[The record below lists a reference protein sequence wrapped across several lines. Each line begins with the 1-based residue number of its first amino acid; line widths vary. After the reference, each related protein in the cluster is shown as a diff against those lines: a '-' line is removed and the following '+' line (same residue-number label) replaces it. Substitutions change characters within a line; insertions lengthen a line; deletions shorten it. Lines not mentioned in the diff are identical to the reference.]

1 MNFRANARPVSAE
14 ATARATLLRM
24 GTRKWLAVR
33 IAEALCRIFVK
44 SNKTHGP
51 LATDCNSQMRILVLE
66 YWQLGDLAIAVPFL
80 RELRRTFPNAHI
92 YLLLNEALQRF
103 LQGQGLAD
111 EFIPIRVPWAQHL
124 SRWKKYNP
132 FSSLWIPFAKTI
144 LSLRARKFDFAFSG
158 RMDFRDNFIIWMSG
172 ANRRVGYGF
181 AGGSCFL
188 TDIVS
193 PDISRPHRADLWL
206 QLLEPFGSA
215 REDDQL
221 AFRIDDDMRQQAAD
235 FLRSLNIG
243 EHSFVIGIHPGA
255 RSPVRRWGDDKFAEV
270 AKVLLRDNR
279 VAILWFSEPGSD
291 TAPFAHARCHLV
303 AAEFRKF
310 LSILARC
317 QLLICNDSG
326 PMHMANLLGVPVV
339 AIFGPQNPTWFGPQ
353 GPQDRVVIRP
363 EMWCRP
369 CFDYCIYDQPY
380 CLRAISPEQTIASIK
395 GALVDIRGDLF
406 DATIDKSR
414 MAVASGERG
423 NHG

>member
-1 MNFRANARPVSAE
+1 VNFGARARPVNDE

-24 GTRKWLAVR
+24 GARKWLAVR

-44 SNKTHGP
+44 FNKVPGP
-51 LATDCNSQMRILVLE
+51 LAVDRNAQIRILVIE
-66 YWQLGDLAIAVPFL
+66 YWQLGDLAILVPFL

-92 YLLLNEALQRF
+92 SLLLNETLRRF
-103 LQGQGLAD
+103 LQGQGLVD

-124 SRWKKYNP
+124 SRWKKYSP
-132 FSSLWIPFAKTI
+132 FSSLWIPFARTI
-144 LSLRARKFDFAFSG
+144 LSWRARNFDFAFSG
-158 RMDFRDNFIIWMSG
+158 RMDFRDNFLLWMSG
-172 ANRRVGYGF
+172 ATRRVGYGF

-221 AFRIDDDMRQQAAD
+221 AFRVDDEMREQSAD
-235 FLRSLNIG
+235 FLRSLNIE
-243 EHSFVIGIHPGA
+243 EHTFVIGIHPGA

-270 AKVLLRDNR
+270 ANVLLQDTN
-279 VAILWFSEPGSD
+279 VTILWFSEPGTETPPLPHS
-291 TAPFAHARCHLV
+291 RCHSV
-303 AAEFRKF
+303 SVEFRKF

-317 QLLICNDSG
+317 QLLVCNDSG
-326 PMHMANLLGVPVV
+326 PMHMANLLRVPVV
-339 AIFGPQNPTWFGPQ
+339 AIFGPQNPSWFGPQ

-369 CFDYCIYDQPY
+369 CFDYCIFDQPY
-380 CLRAISPEQTIASIK
+380 CLRAITPEQTIASVK
-395 GALVDIRGDLF
+395 EALTVIRDGSF
-406 DATIDKSR
+406 VATTDQSR
-414 MAVASGERG
+414 MAVAFGERS
-423 NHG
+423 NHD